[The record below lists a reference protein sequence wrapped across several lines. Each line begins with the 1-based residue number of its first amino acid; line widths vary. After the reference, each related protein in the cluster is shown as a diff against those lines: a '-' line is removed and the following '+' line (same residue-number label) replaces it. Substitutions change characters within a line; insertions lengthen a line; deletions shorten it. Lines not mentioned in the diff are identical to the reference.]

1 MKNLMKCGVAVSI
14 GALVLLALFGCS
26 KVPAPRNPSP
36 APSLTISYVDNAATP
51 VIEINA
57 VNALALTTAEL
68 ATRGGQVLRRAT
80 IEREILPGTAPPPP
94 TVGVGVFGGSHGVEG
109 GGIGIGL
116 PLGGISQ
123 PPPPGPVRAK
133 ARLPIEDVEAYR
145 RDWPDLIVRL
155 RFGSAPGPISIADLP
170 APAPRGR

>member
-1 MKNLMKCGVAVSI
+1 MENCMKRGVAVSI
-14 GALVLLALFGCS
+14 GTLALLALLGCS
-26 KVPAPRNPSP
+26 GTPPRAPSSA
-36 APSLTISYVDNAATP
+36 APSLTVSYVDSAPP

-57 VNALALTTAEL
+57 VNALALSTAEL
-68 ATRGGQVLRRAT
+68 VARDGRVLRRAT
-80 IEREILPGTAPPPP
+80 IERETLPGVAPPSP

-133 ARLPIEDVEAYR
+133 ARVPIDDVEAYR

-155 RFGSAPGPISIADLP
+155 RFGSAPGPISVADLP